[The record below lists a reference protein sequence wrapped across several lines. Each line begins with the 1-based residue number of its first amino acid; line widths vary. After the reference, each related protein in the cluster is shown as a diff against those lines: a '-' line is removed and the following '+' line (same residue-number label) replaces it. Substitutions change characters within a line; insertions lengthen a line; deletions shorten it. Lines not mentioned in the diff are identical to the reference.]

1 MTNKKMEIWNKL
13 EKTNPDHTK
22 PAPSSYGKK
31 ITTIDAMHQIKNMTE
46 YFGPVGIGWSYV
58 ASYHYTD
65 KLVFAEVKIQYCLEG
80 KWYEYGPVCSL
91 SPLGHVRGSKKGQLD
106 DEAPKKAMTDAL
118 TKAFSHLGLN
128 ADVFLGKF
136 DNNKYVEEITKEF
149 NNKNVIDDFEE
160 ENSAGSTVGSTLN
173 NNVANIKR
181 RQNG

>member
-1 MTNKKMEIWNKL
+1 MC
-13 EKTNPDHTK
+13 
-22 PAPSSYGKK
+22 S
-31 ITTIDAMHQIKNMTE
+31 
-46 YFGPVGIGWSYV
+46 V
-58 ASYHYTD
+58 A
-65 KLVFAEVKIQYCLEG
+65 
-80 KWYEYGPVCSL
+80 
-91 SPLGHVRGSKKGQLD
+91 PLGHRKGGLD